1 MQRNILLI
9 VLVIFLISCSVEPEP
24 LHYGHDACYTCK
36 MTLMDTKF
44 GAEIVTKKG
53 KVFKFDDIN
62 CLMNFHNAGHEQEE
76 DMAYRLVVDFS
87 NPEKLMDAREA
98 FYIKSSQ
105 VKSPMGSH
113 VAAFGTK
120 EMADT
125 HKKQWNG
132 IWLSWG
138 ELVTEFK

>member
-1 MQRNILLI
+1 MQTKITIILLTI
-9 VLVIFLISCSVEPEP
+9 ITFSCTVEPES
-24 LHYGHDACYTCK
+24 LQYGHDACYTCK

-53 KVFKFDDIN
+53 KVYKFDDIN
-62 CLMNFHNAGHEQEE
+62 CLINFHNSGHELEE

-87 NPEKLMDAREA
+87 NPEKLIDAREA
-98 FYIKSSQ
+98 FYIKSNQ
-105 VKSPMGSH
+105 VKSPMASQI
-113 VAAFGTK
+113 ASFETK
-120 EMADT
+120 EQADLN
-125 HKKQWNG
+125 KKKWQG